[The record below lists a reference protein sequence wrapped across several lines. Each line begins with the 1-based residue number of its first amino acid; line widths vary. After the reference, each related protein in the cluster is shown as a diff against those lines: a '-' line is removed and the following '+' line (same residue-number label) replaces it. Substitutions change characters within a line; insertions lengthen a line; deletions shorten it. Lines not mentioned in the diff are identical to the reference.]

1 MERTN
6 QTNFTPI
13 DTQSAKLDSWMRM
26 VCLGLVFILF
36 SLGCLATVVAE
47 EKQITMDFQDVE
59 LKQVIRFIAEMTG
72 RNFVVDEQV
81 KGRATIVTPS
91 PVSLGEAEKIF
102 QTMLLVQGYTIIER
116 EGIMKIVPL
125 NVGLG
130 DGGKEDFANRNPGKE
145 NLVSRLIRVEQV
157 EAASLATSLKPLVHA
172 WGALVA
178 HGPSN
183 AIIVSDTRATVDRI
197 AELIGA
203 MDVEPNLAQRRIFKI
218 QNGTVSHIE
227 KLLTGIYAEYNAS
240 VRKGVVGIKF
250 FSDPRSNILIVTAPQ
265 ERMLEIDRLIEK
277 LDINHSDTSMSN
289 LHLYYPK
296 NGKAELIAKV
306 LNELLNATK
315 SGSSGN
321 SSMERVPLEFN
332 RTIHI
337 VGEKETNTLVIAA
350 DPDDYQKLLP
360 IIHGLDIRR
369 LQVHVEA
376 LIMEVT
382 ADRAADFGIE
392 WRFTNAPLEGS
403 GGLREYGGS
412 SFGAIQSIMANP
424 LQPPDGMTLGL
435 MKGGVSVGGKV
446 VPNLGALV
454 HAMQSDTEVN
464 ILATPNVITM
474 DNEEAEIIVGE
485 NIPLR
490 TGTMT
495 GISSSTSFERKDVG
509 ITLKIRPAIMEDGWL
524 RMEIYQEQSGL
535 SDRTLTIGT
544 NETEIITRKRAIKT
558 QAILRNK
565 EVVVLGGLISEDVS
579 EKVKQVPCLGGFY
592 GVGEMFKQTSRSK
605 NKSNLMVFIR
615 PVIINTN
622 EDMLLETHKKINSVQ
637 KNQSGSGAQGAQWI
651 DPVDKPSIKE
661 FLRQQ
666 WSVELPTATNPKD
679 APTSKP

>member
-1 MERTN
+1 M
-6 QTNFTPI
+6 
-13 DTQSAKLDSWMRM
+13 
-26 VCLGLVFILF
+26 
-36 SLGCLATVVAE
+36 ATVIAE
-47 EKQITMDFQDVE
+47 EKQITMDFQEVE

-125 NVGLG
+125 NVGIG
-130 DGGKEDFANRNPGKE
+130 DGGKEDFANRNPGNE
-145 NLVSRLIRVEQV
+145 NLVSRLIRIEQV
-157 EAASLATSLKPLVHA
+157 EATSLAASLKPLVHA

-183 AIIVSDTRATVDRI
+183 AIIVSDTHATVDRI
-197 AELIGA
+197 VELIGA
-203 MDVEPNLAQRRIFKI
+203 MDVAPNLAQRQIFKI
-218 QNGTVSHIE
+218 QNGTVSYIE
-227 KLLTGIYAEYNAS
+227 KLLTGIYAEYNSS
-240 VRKGVVGIKF
+240 VPKGVVGIKF
-250 FSDPRSNILIVTAPQ
+250 FSDPRSNILICTAPQ
-265 ERMLEIDRLIEK
+265 ERMLEVDRLIRN
-277 LDINHSDTSMSN
+277 LDVNHSDTSLSN

-306 LNELLNATK
+306 LNELLNASK

-321 SSMERVPLEFN
+321 SMERVPLEFN

-376 LIMEVT
+376 LIVEVT

-392 WRFTNAPLEGS
+392 WRFANAPQEGS
-403 GGLREYGGS
+403 GTLREYGGS

-435 MKGGVSVGGKV
+435 MKGGISVGGHV

-454 HAMQSDTEVN
+454 QAMQSDTEVN
-464 ILATPNVITM
+464 ILATPNIITM

-495 GISSSTSFERKDVG
+495 GVSSSTSFERKDVG

-622 EDMLLETHKKINSVQ
+622 EDILLETRKKINTMQ
-637 KNQSGSGAQGAQWI
+637 KSQPESATQGSQWI

-666 WSVELPTATNPKD
+666 WEVESPASVIP
-679 APTSKP
+679 